1 VETAERIGNERQARF
16 VQMQEEM
23 ASMMSQRTH
32 AEADKAH
39 AHAKLAANERGM
51 QVSSTNHAMGSPP
64 RSTKPSTE
72 STVKSG
78 GGVDKGT

>member
-1 VETAERIGNERQARF
+1 METAERIGNERQARF

-39 AHAKLAANERGM
+39 AHAKLADNQRGM
-51 QVSSTNHAMGSPP
+51 QVSGNKTTPLCG
-64 RSTKPSTE
+64 
-72 STVKSG
+72 
-78 GGVDKGT
+78 